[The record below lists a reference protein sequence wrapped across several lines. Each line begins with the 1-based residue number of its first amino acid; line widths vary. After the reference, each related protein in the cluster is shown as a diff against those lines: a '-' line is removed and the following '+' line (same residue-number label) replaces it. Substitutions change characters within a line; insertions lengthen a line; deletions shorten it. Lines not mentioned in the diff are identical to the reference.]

1 MVGLAFKFGFVGGDA
16 ASLTLPFGEGGTAER
31 WVRIELKTNC
41 VSTVFTSSTTFGGP
55 PSPKGKVWGRVGFAS
70 PLNCNLKQQPNHP
83 PRNPPSFFL
92 IFLYFSRL
100 LCYNKEECGHPFEHA
115 RKMEVTVT

>member
-1 MVGLAFKFGFVGGDA
+1 MGLAFKFGFVGGDA

-55 PSPKGKVWGRVGFAS
+55 PSPKGKVGERGNEPTAKPQFTIPQEWVG
-70 PLNCNLKQQPNHP
+70 Q
-83 PRNPPSFFL
+83 R
-92 IFLYFSRL
+92 
-100 LCYNKEECGHPFEHA
+100 
-115 RKMEVTVT
+115 